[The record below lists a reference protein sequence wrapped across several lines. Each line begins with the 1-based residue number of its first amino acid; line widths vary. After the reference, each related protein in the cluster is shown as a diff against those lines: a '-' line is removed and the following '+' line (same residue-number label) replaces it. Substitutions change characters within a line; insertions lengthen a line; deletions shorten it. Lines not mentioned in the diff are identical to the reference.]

1 MLGIEIKKKTQQ
13 LKKRK
18 LFKKSFMIPRTS
30 NISNWMKK
38 RINACPHNEMT
49 KMLELSGKDFKTV
62 TIKKKK
68 NPSASNYK
76 YT

>member
-1 MLGIEIKKKTQQ
+1 
-13 LKKRK
+13 
-18 LFKKSFMIPRTS
+18 MIPRTS

-62 TIKKKK
+62 TIKKKILQQAITNILETNEQNGK
-68 NPSASNYK
+68 TQQRNK
-76 YT
+76 R